1 MEQNHVKFTI
11 VQIKIVHVDT
21 YFLLLKGS
29 LKLSSN
35 NSLQLTP
42 TSINLVAVERALQS
56 SPGLFLIIKV
66 NLLRFYD

>member
-1 MEQNHVKFTI
+1 MEQKYVKFTI

-35 NSLQLTP
+35 YYLQLTP
-42 TSINLVAVERALQS
+42 TSINLVILERALQS

>member
-1 MEQNHVKFTI
+1 MEQNYVKFKI
-11 VQIKIVHVDT
+11 VQIKIVHVEA

-42 TSINLVAVERALQS
+42 TSINLVILERALQS